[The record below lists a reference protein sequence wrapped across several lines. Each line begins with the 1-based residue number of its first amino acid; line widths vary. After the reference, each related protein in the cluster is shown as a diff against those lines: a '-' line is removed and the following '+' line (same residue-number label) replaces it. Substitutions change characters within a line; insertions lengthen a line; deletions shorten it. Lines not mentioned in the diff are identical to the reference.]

1 MAAPDMQSLQA
12 ELMLTLQ
19 RADRNRRIIRW
30 TKTPIFLILVLW
42 MFFVLVM
49 SFAGP
54 YFLTPAQYGF
64 FSSGIT
70 AWMLPAMGLLII
82 LELIFTRAYSAFARH
97 EQTAVSQIVTTL
109 FPGAEFQTPARNVPD
124 QILRGSLFMEG
135 YARSGDMYAC
145 TFASLALPASGTKL
159 TVTDLGLG
167 RNLSQGSAGIVGMY
181 RMIIR
186 PLFAARL
193 ENTPYDFRGMFAWAE
208 LEKRVPGSIV
218 ILPDHLENR
227 LGYLARS
234 IQRLRESDGRKL
246 VQLEDP
252 EFERLFV
259 VYASDEVLCRRVLTP
274 AMMRD
279 ITRLQQ
285 KYGRDMM
292 LSFNASRFYIAVS
305 MPDGFLSL
313 RSGACGNARI
323 VEEIHAD
330 IAATESI
337 LRELRLK

>member
-1 MAAPDMQSLQA
+1 
-12 ELMLTLQ
+12 MLTLQ

-145 TFASLALPASGTKL
+145 TFASLALPASGAKL

-167 RNLSQGSAGIVGMY
+167 RNLSQGSA
-181 RMIIR
+181 
-186 PLFAARL
+186 
-193 ENTPYDFRGMFAWAE
+193 AWAE

-246 VQLEDP
+246 VQLEDA

-313 RSGACGNARI
+313 RSGACGNTRI